1 MAELPPRLR
10 VRDVELMRALAHP
23 LRTALLSYLM
33 AVGQRTASECAAAVD
48 SSASNCSW
56 HLRQLQKWGLVESVP
71 GTDGRERPW
80 RATQVGLEIGE
91 FDTDGATRAAQV
103 AAFGATL
110 GNEQLLTQRY
120 LDTMGEMDPEWRRAS
135 QLNQYSLRV
144 TPDELSALHAA
155 IDALV
160 RPYVSTIR
168 TDAPEQARP
177 VQASWRAFLRVE
189 ADGRPS
195 R

>member
-33 AVGQRTASECAAAVD
+33 AVGQRTASECATAVD

-56 HLRQLQKWGLVESVP
+56 HLRQLQKWGLVEPAP

-91 FDTDGATRAAQV
+91 FEADGATRAAQV

-110 GNEQLLTQRY
+110 GNEQVLTQRY
-120 LDTMGEMDPEWRRAS
+120 LDTMGEMDPRWRRAS
-135 QLNQYSLRV
+135 QLNQYSLRI
-144 TPDELSALHAA
+144 TPDELTDLHAA

-160 RPYVSTIR
+160 RSYVSTIR
-168 TDAPEQARP
+168 GDAPEEARP
-177 VQASWRAFLRVE
+177 VQASWRAFLRIE

-195 R
+195 